1 MKSLSRSYVWWPGLE
16 AAVEEC
22 VWSCDQCQSCCKS
35 PAQAPLHPWEW
46 PERPWAHVHADYVR
60 KFMGN
65 LLLIDA
71 HSKWMEVH
79 IVAGAT
85 SASTMEKMRVT
96 FATHGLPK
104 TLVTDNGLVF
114 TSAEFWEFLKR
125 NGIRHVT
132 SAPYHP
138 TSNGLAECAVQVF
151 KEGMREGNGRNTQ
164 NEGGTI
170 PPEVPD
176 HPTLGDGTTPSR
188 ASHGSLTA
196 VAARSVAP
204 GSQYVRACAAELG
217 ASKGNT

>member
-1 MKSLSRSYVWWPGLE
+1 MECLQTPTIM
-16 AAVEEC
+16 AAQIRC
-22 VWSCDQCQSCCKS
+22 WT
-35 PAQAPLHPWEW
+35 
-46 PERPWAHVHADYVR
+46 ERDPVLAKVRDY
-60 KFMGN
+60 
-65 LLLIDA
+65 
-71 HSKWMEVH
+71 

-176 HPTLGDGTTPSR
+176 HPTLGDGTTPS
-188 ASHGSLTA
+188 
-196 VAARSVAP
+196 
-204 GSQYVRACAAELG
+204 
-217 ASKGNT
+217 